1 MKIRFFLPSVLVCSL
16 SACATSVFSPE
27 SSPALLPSATVSA
40 AEAENTYPRQVLTN
54 EILFGVLA
62 SEIAAQRGGAAA
74 AAPTTLSLAR
84 LTGDPRLAR
93 RAAEFALSAGR
104 TDEAITALT
113 LWRKAAPTDRYA
125 EQQLAL
131 ALLRAGRMPE
141 AVVLLES
148 QLATRPQEAS
158 SVFLLLAGVAGK
170 QANKAASYRML
181 QGLASGYADVPE
193 ARFALAVAAA
203 EAGNLEAAERYIETA
218 ANLAPRWDVPVVWW
232 VERLRQT
239 RPEAALAFL
248 QSQLAKRPHA
258 SLELKLTYP
267 RLLVMLKQY
276 AAAREAF
283 AVLKPLAPQ
292 HPEILYGLGVLAFE
306 LKDYDIAQQELEA
319 ALSAGYRDAD
329 FVRFILGQV
338 AEARQRPDEAQT
350 WYSQVGQGAQ
360 YVPAQG
366 RLAALEAK
374 AGGLEAGLARL
385 AALTT
390 LKEVNRVPL
399 LLAQVQLAKE
409 QGNKQ
414 RARALL
420 NQGLKTYPSTPEW
433 RYERGLL
440 NDDLGDTEA
449 AIADLRLSLKLQ
461 PNTPQGLNALGYVLA
476 NHNRQLPEA
485 RRLVSRALKLEP
497 NNPMLLDSMG
507 WVEFRLGQFNAAL
520 GYLQRAY
527 QLLPD
532 AEIAAHLGEVLWVL
546 GRQAEALVV
555 WDKAIEAGDASGLVR
570 RTQTRLQPA
579 VQP

>member
-1 MKIRFFLPSVLVCSL
+1 MRKNFGGGHRNIGVKHHIPRLRYF
-16 SACATSVFSPE
+16 TH
-27 SSPALLPSATVSA
+27 
-40 AEAENTYPRQVLTN
+40 RQV
-54 EILFGVLA
+54 FA
-62 SEIAAQRGGAAA
+62 D
-74 AAPTTLSLAR
+74 TLGKS
-84 LTGDPRLAR
+84 
-93 RAAEFALSAGR
+93 
-104 TDEAITALT
+104 
-113 LWRKAAPTDRYA
+113 
-125 EQQLAL
+125 
-131 ALLRAGRMPE
+131 
-141 AVVLLES
+141 
-148 QLATRPQEAS
+148 RPPKYKHWHIGPQ
-158 SVFLLLAGVAGK
+158 
-170 QANKAASYRML
+170 
-181 QGLASGYADVPE
+181 
-193 ARFALAVAAA
+193 
-203 EAGNLEAAERYIETA
+203 
-218 ANLAPRWDVPVVWW
+218 
-232 VERLRQT
+232 RQT
-239 RPEAALAFL
+239 YR
-248 QSQLAKRPHA
+248 
-258 SLELKLTYP
+258 LE
-267 RLLVMLKQY
+267 V
-276 AAAREAF
+276 
-283 AVLKPLAPQ
+283 
-292 HPEILYGLGVLAFE
+292 
-306 LKDYDIAQQELEA
+306 
-319 ALSAGYRDAD
+319 
-329 FVRFILGQV
+329 
-338 AEARQRPDEAQT
+338 
-350 WYSQVGQGAQ
+350 
-360 YVPAQG
+360 
-366 RLAALEAK
+366 
-374 AGGLEAGLARL
+374 GLARL

-507 WVEFRLGQFNAAL
+507 WVEFRQGQFNAAL